1 VSNRADTG
9 DAIAS
14 FTTTFGPVL
23 LLAAASRLLA
33 ISLVGLAAAMPDAH
47 ITWVTGNPWVAW
59 DGWWYVH
66 VAANGYHATPVLT
79 ASEYDVAFFPL
90 WPGIIRVASLGV
102 FSLDWT
108 AVVLGN
114 LLFLLAAALV
124 YRVMV
129 ARFGP
134 SVATGGVALWSFAP
148 PAFTSSLAYAEP
160 VFVTLAAAYFL
171 QRSPARQV
179 ALGAF
184 AMLSRLT
191 GLALIPA
198 ALFQPRR
205 RWLAIVPF
213 VVFAGWWAWLAWM
226 SGDPFM
232 YWKGTP
238 SWYGSDAHGLPAIW
252 HALLQL
258 DFFYITVFAFLA
270 LTIVGSLRILRS
282 EPALAVFALGC
293 IAMTMIT
300 AIPES
305 MPRHAWSGFPAF
317 AGLAL
322 IAQGWKRTALLGFF
336 LVGQAILVVA
346 SVWRGITP

>member
-1 VSNRADTG
+1 MSDRLDSRDSVARFARMW
-9 DAIAS
+9 
-14 FTTTFGPVL
+14 GPVL
-23 LLAAASRLLA
+23 LLAAGSRILA
-33 ISLVGLAAAMPDAH
+33 IALVGLAAAIPGAH
-47 ITWVTGNPWVAW
+47 INWETGNPWVAW

-66 VAANGYHATPVLT
+66 VATNGYHATPILS

-90 WPGIIRVASLGV
+90 WPAIIRIASLGV

-114 LLFLLAAALV
+114 LLFVLAAAMV
-124 YRVMV
+124 YRVM
-129 ARFGP
+129 ANRFGP
-134 SVATGGVALWSFAP
+134 WTALGGVALWSFAP

-179 ALGAF
+179 GLAAF

-198 ALFQPRR
+198 ALFQPGR
-205 RWLAIVPF
+205 RWLAVVPF
-213 VVFAGWWAWLAWM
+213 LVFAGWWAWLAWM

-252 HALLQL
+252 NAIFQL
-258 DFFYITVFAFLA
+258 DFFYITVFAFLT
-270 LTIVGSLRILRS
+270 LMIVGSLRILRS
-282 EPALAVFALGC
+282 DPALAVFALGC

-317 AGLAL
+317 AGIALLAR
-322 IAQGWKRTALLGFF
+322 GWKRTALLALFV
-336 LVGQAILVVA
+336 VGQAILAVA